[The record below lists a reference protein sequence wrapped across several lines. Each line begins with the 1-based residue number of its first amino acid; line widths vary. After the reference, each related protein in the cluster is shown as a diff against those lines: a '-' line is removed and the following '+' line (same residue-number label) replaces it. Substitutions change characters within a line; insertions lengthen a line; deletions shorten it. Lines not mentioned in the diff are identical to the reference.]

1 MTVATSGG
9 RLTQSESVTKLILS
23 SVSLRRWCP
32 TYVKSVFTK
41 ACEVPISVNKEE
53 DSSCHIHSV
62 MKDQVFDM
70 NDRLTP

>member
-32 TYVKSVFTK
+32 TYVKSVV
-41 ACEVPISVNKEE
+41 CLNEVSLNI
-53 DSSCHIHSV
+53 
-62 MKDQVFDM
+62 F
-70 NDRLTP
+70 L